1 MFVSLFL
8 GCVTSTQQYCST
20 TSEHHYITDVF
31 VTAIHLF
38 SCHWCLGTAFC
49 FYSCHLCPGHYILLA
64 LVSLVTVALHS
75 VTSCHWCPW
84 QCILFHL
91 CHWYPWYYILSFFMA
106 WHSVFLCV
114 TDILGPAICPSLF
127 CHQHP
132 WSLPSAPSW
141 RCRWS
146 LRSAGVT
153 ALPPPVHA
161 ASCRSPVVSQCLP
174 LLKPITTH

>member
-1 MFVSLFL
+1 MCHIHATVLQYHLRTSL
-8 GCVTSTQQYCST
+8 
-20 TSEHHYITDVF
+20 H
-31 VTAIHLF
+31 
-38 SCHWCLGTAFC
+38 HWCFCHGYPSFFMSLMPWHAFC
-49 FYSCHLCPGHYILLA
+49 FYSCHLCPGRYILLA

-106 WHSVFLCV
+106 WHSVFLRV
-114 TDILGPAICPSLF
+114 ADILGPAICPSLF
-127 CHQHP
+127 CHQRP